1 MKIIVYLI
9 GFFGTANSVR
19 MENFHKTFSIKE
31 NFMEVASMFMVNCNL
46 GGCSFLID

>member
-1 MKIIVYLI
+1 MKTIVYLT

-19 MENFHKTFSIKE
+19 MENFHNEFSIKE

>member
-9 GFFGTANSVR
+9 GFFGTVNTVR